1 MKTIN
6 YIKYNEIVQCPT
18 TGDIT
23 TTHIVGG
30 NVPMGL

>member
-18 TGDIT
+18 TGNIT
-23 TTHIVGG
+23 STHIVGC
-30 NVPMGL
+30 NIPMGL